1 MSEENKTEEQTT
13 EKSSASESGDTS
25 SENPDTIIRNHLL
38 AAMAAGLIPV
48 PLIDF
53 VGISGIQMNL
63 LRRLAKVYNIPFSAD
78 MVKNLIGVLIGGALP
93 ASLGPY
99 MWLSIAKAF
108 PGPGSAVGMVSTSVI
123 GGATTY
129 AVGKVFNRHF
139 AEGGTFLTFD
149 PQKAKAF
156 YAEMLKEGEKLAAG
170 LKKKT
175 VKSDSSEA
183 QK

>member
-1 MSEENKTEEQTT
+1 MSEESKTEEQTR
-13 EKSSASESGDTS
+13 EKINPPESGDIS
-25 SENPDTIIRNHLL
+25 AENPDTIIRHHLI

-53 VGISGIQMNL
+53 IGISGIQINL
-63 LRRLAKVYNIPFSAD
+63 LRKLAKVYNIPFSD
-78 MVKNLIGVLIGGALP
+78 DIVKNLIGALIGGALP
-93 ASLGPY
+93 ASIGPY
-99 MWLSIAKAF
+99 MWLSIAKIF
-108 PGPGSAVGMVSTSVI
+108 PGAGSAVGMVSTSVI

-149 PQKAKAF
+149 PEKAKAF